1 MTVRHSNTGVTF
13 TNAQP
18 PGAFLEND
26 STVAWDYSISEG
38 RNAVSAGP
46 VTVNSG
52 VTVTVPNNSVWVVV

>member
-26 STVAWDYSISEG
+26 VVVAWDYTITAD

-46 VTVNSG
+46 ITVNSG
-52 VTVTVPNNSVWVVV
+52 VTVTVPSGSTWVVV

>member
-26 STVAWDYSISEG
+26 SAVAWDYTITAD

-46 VTVNSG
+46 ITVNSG
-52 VTVTVPNNSVWVVV
+52 VTVTVPSGSTWVVV

>member
-18 PGAFLEND
+18 LGAFLEND
-26 STVAWDYSISEG
+26 SAVAWDYSISEG

>member
-26 STVAWDYSISEG
+26 STVAWDVTITEG

-52 VTVTVPNNSVWVVV
+52 VTVTIPSGSTWVVV